1 MELRPKF
8 ATSKDIKTSDTNL
21 FKTNKSDVKKNNNNE
36 QIEKTKNNL
45 VKQNKTH
52 ASDKLSEQV
61 SNIIKGIGIILPK
74 NFNDTTITERRISVS
89 KLNKLNQLHMMMVI
103 IQIIYMRYI
112 NI

>member
-61 SNIIKGIGIILPK
+61 SNIIKGIGIIVKLPA
-74 NFNDTTITERRISVS
+74 
-89 KLNKLNQLHMMMVI
+89 LNYNEILIVI
-103 IQIIYMRYI
+103 ILLF
-112 NI
+112 

>member
-74 NFNDTTITERRISVS
+74 NFNDT
-89 KLNKLNQLHMMMVI
+89 K
-103 IQIIYMRYI
+103 QIKQIKPIAYDDGNNTNNLYEIY
-112 NI
+112 